1 MKRVWDKLAD
11 IATVIFDIGFVVFVL
26 GTFIVL
32 IVYLII
38 DFGMCIWNWNK
49 LVFTLYVLFLI
60 SGVIAGINWLIE
72 NLK

>member
-60 SGVIAGINWLIE
+60 SGVIAGINWLID
-72 NLK
+72 NL

>member
-32 IVYLII
+32 IACSIIYL
-38 DFGMCIWNWNK
+38 GTCLWSWNK
-49 LVFTLYVLFLI
+49 FVFSLYALFLI
-60 SGVIAGINWLIE
+60 SGVIAGINWLID
-72 NLK
+72 NL

>member
-49 LVFTLYVLFLI
+49 LVFTLYVLFLV
-60 SGVIAGINWLIE
+60 SGVIAGINWLID
-72 NLK
+72 NL